1 MVGWLNEY
9 LSCYLWMVCEAL
21 AAMQGHRSHFPAQC
35 SAGAPQLA
43 SQLCQRGG
51 GGGGGGGRG
60 GQGKEWVFLELVI
73 GRWTTVCHWLATW
86 TIRRTELTLGVMGR
100 SAWVFRTGL
109 GL

>member
-1 MVGWLNEY
+1 MQQLKVSLVGWLNEY

-51 GGGGGGGRG
+51 GGGARLRVGFPRAGNRQMDHGLPLAGNLDNPTDGAYSRCDG
-60 GQGKEWVFLELVI
+60 AITQGI
-73 GRWTTVCHWLATW
+73 
-86 TIRRTELTLGVMGR
+86 
-100 SAWVFRTGL
+100 
-109 GL
+109 

>member
-1 MVGWLNEY
+1 MQQLKVSLVGWLNEY

-51 GGGGGGGRG
+51 GGRG
-60 GQGKEWVFLELVI
+60 GKARQRVGFPRAGNRQMDHDLPLAGNLDNPTNGAYQRSDGAITWQGI
-73 GRWTTVCHWLATW
+73 
-86 TIRRTELTLGVMGR
+86 
-100 SAWVFRTGL
+100 
-109 GL
+109 